1 MSTRVDEEEME
12 SVEELE
18 AMAIESPTGYLS
30 PMRDSEA
37 TKDEK
42 FDTVVSDEFQLIFLV
57 IFVLGL

>member
-1 MSTRVDEEEME
+1 ME

>member
-1 MSTRVDEEEME
+1 ME
-12 SVEELE
+12 SAEELE

-42 FDTVVSDEFQLIFLV
+42 FDTDSDEFQLIFLV

>member
-12 SVEELE
+12 SAEELE

-42 FDTVVSDEFQLIFLV
+42 FDTDSDEFQLIFLV